1 MSMKGWEM
9 KLREEWKTE
18 RSEGRGDMLACV
30 IKMEEMVMER
40 EREECK

>member
-1 MSMKGWEM
+1 MKGQEM

-40 EREECK
+40 ERGV

>member
-9 KLREEWKTE
+9 KLREEWETE
-18 RSEGRGDMLACV
+18 QREGRGDMLACV

-40 EREECK
+40 ERGV